1 LSANRWKVIQ
11 RKDVPLKSV
20 VGLRFTF
27 IGLLTAWLAFPAEA
41 QMLTL
46 SGKISDKETKE
57 PLSYASIGLRGHP
70 YGTVS
75 NSLGEFD
82 FHIPPDLIGETMVIS
97 MVGYLNYS
105 AEVSVLLKED
115 VNEIL
120 LERSN
125 TVLNPLVVADSLT
138 GGDIL
143 QIALRRMDGNYP
155 DAPYLVDGF
164 YRDIKKVADRYVSL
178 LEAAIKIYDE
188 DSREPRNKSK
198 LRERVQLL
206 EVRRSLGYSHRFTSY
221 FDEDNLLEEVLLHNN
236 IRYRQFPEEQFFYD
250 QLIREP
256 NSTYDG
262 HEVYVVAHTQDY
274 LLRLYIDRETFG
286 ILRMEYENNTV
297 QPITKKRG
305 LVSKFVGLKK
315 TIDYKY
321 YQGKL
326 YLNYVEVLSRINWHD
341 LETDSLRFETELSQ
355 YLMVNRVYPEPDERI
370 PVTRKMRR
378 YGLQYQ
384 DLPYNKAFWENYNV
398 IKQSPLDAKIIADL
412 ELEQSLEEQFE
423 KK

>member
-1 LSANRWKVIQ
+1 
-11 RKDVPLKSV
+11 
-20 VGLRFTF
+20 
-27 IGLLTAWLAFPAEA
+27 
-41 QMLTL
+41 
-46 SGKISDKETKE
+46 
-57 PLSYASIGLRGHP
+57 
-70 YGTVS
+70 
-75 NSLGEFD
+75 
-82 FHIPPDLIGETMVIS
+82 MVIS
-97 MVGYLNYS
+97 MVGYLNFTG
-105 AEVSVLLKED
+105 EVSLLLKED
-115 VNEIL
+115 VNQIS

-125 TVLNPLVVADSLT
+125 TMLNALVVADSLS

-143 QIALRRMDGNYP
+143 QIALRRMESNYP
-155 DAPYLVDGF
+155 STPYLVDGF
-164 YRDIKKVADRYVSL
+164 YRDIKKVADRYISL

-188 DSREPRNKSK
+188 DFREPRNKSK

-236 IRYRQFPEEQFFYD
+236 IRYRQFPEEQVFYD
-250 QLIREP
+250 QLTREK
-256 NSTYDG
+256 NTTYDG
-262 HEVYVVAHTQDY
+262 HDVYVVTNTVDY
-274 LLRLYIDRETFG
+274 QLRLFIDQKTFG

-326 YLNYVEVLSRINWHD
+326 YLNYIEVLSRINWYD
-341 LETDSLRFETELSQ
+341 LSSDSLRFETELSQ
-355 YLMVNRVYPEPDERI
+355 YLMVNRVYPQPDERI
-370 PVTRKMRR
+370 PITRKMRH

-384 DLPYNKAFWENYNV
+384 DLPYNKAFWDNYNV
-398 IKQSPLDAKIIADL
+398 IKQSPLDARIIADL

>member
-1 LSANRWKVIQ
+1 M
-11 RKDVPLKSV
+11 
-20 VGLRFTF
+20 GLRFTF
-27 IGLLTAWLAFPAEA
+27 IGLLIAWLAFPAGA

-46 SGKISDKETKE
+46 SGKVSDRETKE

-70 YGTVS
+70 YGTVA

-105 AEVSVLLKED
+105 AEVSVLLKDD

-125 TVLNPLVVADSLT
+125 TVLNALVVADSLT

-143 QIALRRMDGNYP
+143 QIALRRMGGNYP
-155 DAPYLVDGF
+155 DSPYLVDGF
-164 YRDIKKVADRYVSL
+164 YRDIKKIADRYVSL

-250 QLIREP
+250 QLTREQ

-274 LLRLYIDRETFG
+274 LLRLYIDRQTFG

-305 LVSKFVGLKK
+305 LVSRFVGLKK
-315 TIDYKY
+315 TIDYRY
-321 YQGKL
+321 YKGKL
-326 YLNYVEVLSRINWHD
+326 YLNYMEVLSRINWYD

-384 DLPYNKAFWENYNV
+384 DLPYNKAFWETYNV

>member
-1 LSANRWKVIQ
+1 M
-11 RKDVPLKSV
+11 
-20 VGLRFTF
+20 RFTLVG
-27 IGLLTAWLAFPAEA
+27 ILLSCLVCHAPA

-46 SGKISDKETKE
+46 SGRVSDKETKE
-57 PLSYASIGLRGHP
+57 PLSYASIGLLGQP
-70 YGTVS
+70 YGTVA

-82 FHIPPDLIGETMVIS
+82 FHIPPELIGETMVIS
-97 MVGYLNYS
+97 MVGYLNYT
-105 AEVSVLLKED
+105 AEVSVLLKDD
-115 VNEIL
+115 VNEIS

-125 TVLNPLVVADSLT
+125 TVLSTLVVADSLT

-143 QIALRRMDGNYP
+143 QIALRRMEGNYP
-155 DAPYLVDGF
+155 NSPYLVDGF
-164 YRDIKKVADRYVSL
+164 YRDIKKIADQYVSL

-188 DSREPRNKSK
+188 DFREPRNKSK

-236 IRYRQFPEEQFFYD
+236 VRYRQFPEELVFYD
-250 QLIREP
+250 HLVRER

-262 HEVYVVAHTQDY
+262 HDVYVVSTTHDY
-274 LLRLYIDRETFG
+274 LLRLYIDQKTFG
-286 ILRMEYENNTV
+286 ILRMEYENNTI

-326 YLNYVEVLSRINWHD
+326 YLNYMEVLSRINWYD
-341 LETDSLRFETELSQ
+341 LHTDSLRFETELSQ
-355 YLMVNRVYPEPDERI
+355 YLMVNRVYPDPEERI

-384 DLPYNKAFWENYNV
+384 DLPYNKSFWDNYNV
-398 IKQSPLDAKIIADL
+398 IKQSPLDAKIISDL

>member
-1 LSANRWKVIQ
+1 M
-11 RKDVPLKSV
+11 
-20 VGLRFTF
+20 RFCLILGILVCF
-27 IGLLTAWLAFPAEA
+27 SGPVRS

-46 SGKISDKETKE
+46 SGRVLDKETQE
-57 PLSYASIGLRGHP
+57 PLPYATVGLRGHP
-70 YGTVS
+70 FGTVA

-82 FHIPPDLIGETMVIS
+82 FHIPPVLIDQTLVIS
-97 MVGYLNYS
+97 MVGYLNFS
-105 AEVSVLLKED
+105 GEVSQLLKD
-115 VNEIL
+115 DINIIR

-125 TVLNPLVVADSLT
+125 TLLSSVVVADSLT

-143 QIALRRMDGNYP
+143 QIAIRRMESNYP
-155 DAPYLVDGF
+155 DKPCLVEGF

-188 DSREPRNKSK
+188 DFREPRNKSK

-236 IRYRQFPEEQFFYD
+236 VRYRNFPEEQIFYD
-250 QLIREP
+250 HLKRET
-256 NSTYDG
+256 NTSYDG
-262 HEVYVVAHTQDY
+262 HDVYVVSHGEDY
-274 LLRLYIDRETFG
+274 HLRLYIDQKSFG

-297 QPITKKRG
+297 QAINKKRG
-305 LVSKFVGLKK
+305 LMSRFVGLKK

-326 YLNYVEVLSRINWHD
+326 YLNYIEVMSKINWYD

-355 YLMVNRVYPEPDERI
+355 HLLVNHVYPDSDERI
-370 PVTRKMRR
+370 PVTSKMRR

-384 DLPYNKAFWENYNV
+384 DLPYNKPFWDNYNV
-398 IKQSPLDAKIIADL
+398 IKQSPLDARIISDL
-412 ELEQSLEEQFE
+412 EHEHTLEEQFE

>member
-1 LSANRWKVIQ
+1 MRTIFVGILLCVLF
-11 RKDVPLKSV
+11 VPA
-20 VGLRFTF
+20 VG
-27 IGLLTAWLAFPAEA
+27 

-46 SGKISDKETKE
+46 SGRVTDKETKE
-57 PLSYASIGLRGHP
+57 PLSYASIGLQGHP
-70 YGTVS
+70 YGTVA

-97 MVGYLNYS
+97 MVGYLNYT
-105 AEVSVLLKED
+105 AEVSLLLKED
-115 VNEIL
+115 VNEIP

-125 TVLNPLVVADSLT
+125 TMLNALVVADSLS
-138 GGDIL
+138 GGDIM
-143 QIALRRMDGNYP
+143 QIALRRMEGNYP
-155 DAPYLVDGF
+155 GSPYLVDGF
-164 YRDIKKVADRYVSL
+164 YRDIKKVADRYISL

-188 DSREPRNKSK
+188 DFREPRNKSK

-236 IRYRQFPEEQFFYD
+236 IRYRQFPEEQVFYD
-250 QLIREP
+250 RLTREK
-256 NSTYDG
+256 NTTYDG
-262 HEVYVVAHTQDY
+262 HDVYVVAHTQDY
-274 LLRLYIDRETFG
+274 LLRLYIDQKTFG
-286 ILRMEYENNTV
+286 VLRMEYENNTV

-326 YLNYVEVLSRINWHD
+326 YLNYIEVLSRINWHD
-341 LETDSLRFETELSQ
+341 LQTDSLRFETELSQ

-384 DLPYNKAFWENYNV
+384 DLPYNKAFWDNYNV

>member
-1 LSANRWKVIQ
+1 MST
-11 RKDVPLKSV
+11 
-20 VGLRFTF
+20 RFTF
-27 IGLLTAWLAFPAEA
+27 VGIFLFVLFAQAKA

-46 SGKISDKETKE
+46 SGRVTDKETKE
-57 PLSYASIGLRGHP
+57 PLSYASVGLLDHP
-70 YGTVS
+70 YGTVA
-75 NSLGEFD
+75 NSMGEFD

-97 MVGYLNYS
+97 MVGYLNYTG
-105 AEVSVLLKED
+105 EVSILLKD
-115 VNEIL
+115 DINEIL

-125 TVLNPLVVADSLT
+125 TILNALVVADSLS

-143 QIALRRMDGNYP
+143 QIALRRMDSNYP

-178 LEAAIKIYDE
+178 LEAAIKIYD
-188 DSREPRNKSK
+188 DDFREPRNKSK

-221 FDEDNLLEEVLLHNN
+221 FDQDNLLEEVLLHNN
-236 IRYRQFPEEQFFYD
+236 IRYRQFPEEQLFYD
-250 QLIREP
+250 LLTREQ

-262 HEVYVVAHTQDY
+262 HEVYVVSHTQEY
-274 LLRLYIDRETFG
+274 LLRLYIDKKTFG
-286 ILRMEYENNTV
+286 ILRMEYENNIV

-326 YLNYVEVLSRINWHD
+326 YLNYLEVLSKINWHD
-341 LETDSLRFETELSQ
+341 MQTDSLRFETELSQ
-355 YLMVNRVYPEPDERI
+355 YLMVNRIYPDPDERI

-398 IKQSPLDAKIIADL
+398 LKQSPLDARIISDL

>member
-1 LSANRWKVIQ
+1 MRQLFFGITLLLLS
-11 RKDVPLKSV
+11 
-20 VGLRFTF
+20 
-27 IGLLTAWLAFPAEA
+27 PASA

-46 SGKISDKETKE
+46 SGRVADKETQE
-57 PLSYASIGLRGHP
+57 PLPYASVGLRGQP
-70 YGTVS
+70 YGTVA

-82 FHIPPDLIGETMVIS
+82 FHIPPDLIGETLVIS
-97 MVGYLNYS
+97 MVGYINYT
-105 AEVSVLLKED
+105 AEVSVLLKDD
-115 VNEIL
+115 VNQIT

-125 TVLNPLVVADSLT
+125 TMLSALVVADSLN

-143 QIALRRMDGNYP
+143 QIALRRMDSNYP
-155 DAPYLVDGF
+155 DSPYLVDGF

-178 LEAAIKIYDE
+178 LEAAIKIYD
-188 DSREPRNKSK
+188 DDFREPRNKSK
-198 LRERVQLL
+198 LRERVQLI

-236 IRYRQFPEEQFFYD
+236 IRYRQFPEEQAFYD
-250 QLIREP
+250 QLQREQ

-262 HEVYVVAHTQDY
+262 HDVYVVAHTQDY
-274 LLRLYIDRETFG
+274 QLRLYIDKKTFG
-286 ILRMEYENNTV
+286 ILRLEYENNSV

-321 YQGKL
+321 YGGKL
-326 YLNYVEVLSRINWHD
+326 YLNYMEVLSRINWYD
-341 LETDSLRFETELSQ
+341 LESDSLRFETELSQ
-355 YLMVNRVYPEPDERI
+355 YLMVNRVYPDPEERI

-384 DLPYNKAFWENYNV
+384 DLPYNKAFWDNYNV
-398 IKQSPLDAKIIADL
+398 IKQSPLDAKIVLDL

>member
-1 LSANRWKVIQ
+1 
-11 RKDVPLKSV
+11 
-20 VGLRFTF
+20 
-27 IGLLTAWLAFPAEA
+27 
-41 QMLTL
+41 MLTL
-46 SGKISDKETKE
+46 SGRVLDRETRE
-57 PLSYASIGLRGHP
+57 PLPYATIGLKGHP
-70 YGTVS
+70 FGTVA
-75 NSLGEFD
+75 NSIGEFD
-82 FHIPPDLIGETMVIS
+82 FHFPPLLIDQSMVIS
-97 MVGYLNYS
+97 MVGYVNYQ
-105 AEVSVLLKED
+105 AEVSTLLSDD

-120 LERSN
+120 MERSN
-125 TVLNPLVVADSLT
+125 TLLNTLIVSDSLS

-143 QIALRRMDGNYP
+143 QIALRRMEGNYP
-155 DAPYLVDGF
+155 SHPYLVDGF
-164 YRDIKKVADRYVSL
+164 YRDIKKIADRYISL

-188 DSREPRNKSK
+188 DFREPRNKSK

-236 IRYRQFPEEQFFYD
+236 VRYRQFPEEQVFYD
-250 QLIREP
+250 QLTREQ

-262 HEVYVVAHTQDY
+262 HEVYVVAHTHDY
-274 LLRLYIDRETFG
+274 LLRLYIDKKTFG
-286 ILRMEYENNTV
+286 ILRMEYENGTV

-326 YLNYVEVLSRINWHD
+326 YLNYIEVLSRINWYD
-341 LETDSLRFETELSQ
+341 LHTDSLRFETELSQ
-355 YLMVNRVYPEPDERI
+355 YLMVNRVNPDPEERI

-384 DLPYNKAFWENYNV
+384 DLPYNKAFWEGYNV
-398 IKQSPLDAKIIADL
+398 LKQSPLDARIIADL